1 MNTDQIKSAIEN
13 GNTALGIELGSTR
26 IKAVLVADNFQTVA
40 SGDFVWENELDQ
52 GIWTYS
58 LEKVWAGI
66 QTSYANLATEAKDKY
81 GVNIKK
87 IGSIGISAMMHGY
100 MAFDKDGEI
109 LVPFRTWR
117 NNITG
122 QAAGELT
129 ELFNFNIPERWSIAH
144 LYQAVL
150 NKEDHVKNIDFLTTL
165 DGYVH
170 YKLSG
175 EKTVGIGD
183 ASGIFPVDENTADYD
198 ADMIEKFRALQ
209 NVKQYTWD
217 IKEILP
223 TVKVAGENAGAL
235 TDAGAALLDPSGQ
248 LQGGA
253 LMAPS
258 EGDAGTG
265 MVATNAVRKRTGN
278 ISAGTSAFS
287 MVVLDEPLKKV
298 HRDIDMVTTPD
309 GAPVAMVHTNNS
321 SSDINAWTSLFAEFA
336 KV

>member
-150 NKEDHVKNIDFLTTL
+150 NKEDHVNGCKLIPETTFKR
-165 DGYVH
+165 GYN
-170 YKLSG
+170 
-175 EKTVGIGD
+175 E
-183 ASGIFPVDENTADYD
+183 
-198 ADMIEKFRALQ
+198 
-209 NVKQYTWD
+209 
-217 IKEILP
+217 
-223 TVKVAGENAGAL
+223 
-235 TDAGAALLDPSGQ
+235 
-248 LQGGA
+248 
-253 LMAPS
+253 
-258 EGDAGTG
+258 
-265 MVATNAVRKRTGN
+265 
-278 ISAGTSAFS
+278 
-287 MVVLDEPLKKV
+287 
-298 HRDIDMVTTPD
+298 
-309 GAPVAMVHTNNS
+309 
-321 SSDINAWTSLFAEFA
+321 
-336 KV
+336 

>member
-117 NNITG
+117 NMDV
-122 QAAGELT
+122 
-129 ELFNFNIPERWSIAH
+129 S
-144 LYQAVL
+144 
-150 NKEDHVKNIDFLTTL
+150 
-165 DGYVH
+165 
-170 YKLSG
+170 
-175 EKTVGIGD
+175 
-183 ASGIFPVDENTADYD
+183 
-198 ADMIEKFRALQ
+198 
-209 NVKQYTWD
+209 
-217 IKEILP
+217 
-223 TVKVAGENAGAL
+223 
-235 TDAGAALLDPSGQ
+235 
-248 LQGGA
+248 
-253 LMAPS
+253 
-258 EGDAGTG
+258 
-265 MVATNAVRKRTGN
+265 
-278 ISAGTSAFS
+278 
-287 MVVLDEPLKKV
+287 
-298 HRDIDMVTTPD
+298 
-309 GAPVAMVHTNNS
+309 
-321 SSDINAWTSLFAEFA
+321 
-336 KV
+336 